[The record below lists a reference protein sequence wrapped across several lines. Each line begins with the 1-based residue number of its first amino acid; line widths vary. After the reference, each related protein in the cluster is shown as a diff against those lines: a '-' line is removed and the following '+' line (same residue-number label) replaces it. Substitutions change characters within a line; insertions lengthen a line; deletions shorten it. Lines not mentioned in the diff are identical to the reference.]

1 MIDTK
6 IITDAILAVMP
17 TAKVFIN
24 TNMNCYKISVIVWCN
39 NKGYPQQAKL
49 EMMLER
55 ELFDG
60 DNDYIVDFITYQI
73 LKSIIFHE
81 VINPPMAET
90 EELLK

>member
-60 DNDYIVDFITYQI
+60 DNDYIVDFITYRI
-73 LKSIIFHE
+73 LRYFRNHD
-81 VINPPMAET
+81 VIDNPR
-90 EELLK
+90 LRQSSC